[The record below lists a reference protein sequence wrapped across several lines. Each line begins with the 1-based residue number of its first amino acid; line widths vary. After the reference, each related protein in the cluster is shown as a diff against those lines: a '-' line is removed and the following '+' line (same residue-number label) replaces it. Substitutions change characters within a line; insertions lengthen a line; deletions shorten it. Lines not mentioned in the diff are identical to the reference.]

1 MQIRKILLTKND
13 CYKRGRYIVPK
24 GIMIHSTGANNPW
37 LKRYVGPDD
46 GLLGHNPNNNHWNM
60 PGVGAC
66 VHAFIGLD
74 KNGEVQIYQTLPW
87 TMRGW
92 HCGRSG
98 NDTHIS
104 FEICEDNLKD
114 PVYFGKIYAAAVE
127 LCVTLCKEFRLS
139 PDNICDHAEGYKMGI
154 ASNHGDVSHWFKRHG
169 KSMDTFR
176 ADVKKALQKE
186 VIKLDNAPDNWAKEA
201 VDWAVKNKILLGDD
215 KGNLKLRANCTRQEM
230 IVFLHRL
237 WQVLK

>member
-1 MQIRKILLTKND
+1 MEIRKLFLTKND

-60 PGVGAC
+60 SGVGAC

-74 KNGEVQIYQTLPW
+74 KNGDVQIYQTLPW

-127 LCVTLCKEFRLS
+127 LCVKLCREFNLPPES
-139 PDNICDHAEGYKMGI
+139 ICDHAEGYKMGI

-186 VIKLDNAPDNWAKEA
+186 VIKLDNTPDNWAKEA

>member
-1 MQIRKILLTKND
+1 MQIHKLLLTQND

-60 PGVGAC
+60 SGVGAC
-66 VHAFIGLD
+66 VHAFVGLD

-127 LCVTLCKEFRLS
+127 LCVKLCREFNLPPES
-139 PDNICDHAEGYKMGI
+139 ICDHAEGYKMGI

-186 VIKLDNAPDNWAKEA
+186 VIKLDNTPDNWAKEA

>member
-13 CYKRGRYIVPK
+13 CYKAGRYITPR
-24 GIMIHSTGANNPW
+24 GIMVHSTGANNPW

-60 PGVGAC
+60 SGVGAC
-66 VHAFIGLD
+66 VHAFIGKD
-74 KNGEVQIYQTLPW
+74 KSGEVQVYQTLPW

-114 PVYFGKIYAAAVE
+114 PDYFGKIYAAAVE
-127 LCVTLCKEFRLS
+127 LCVKLCRDFNLPPES
-139 PDNICDHAEGYKMGI
+139 ICDHAEGHQLGI
-154 ASNHGDVSHWFKRHG
+154 ASNHGDVMHWFPKHG
-169 KSMDTFR
+169 KSMDTLR
-176 ADVKKALQKE
+176 ADVKKILEGDKM
-186 VIKLDNAPDNWAKEA
+186 DNKPATWAKEA
-201 VDWAVKNKILLGDD
+201 VDWAVKSGILKGDE
-215 KGNLKLRANCTRQEM
+215 KGDLKLSSPCTRQEM
-230 IVFLHRL
+230 VVFLHRL
-237 WQVLK
+237 FNLKK